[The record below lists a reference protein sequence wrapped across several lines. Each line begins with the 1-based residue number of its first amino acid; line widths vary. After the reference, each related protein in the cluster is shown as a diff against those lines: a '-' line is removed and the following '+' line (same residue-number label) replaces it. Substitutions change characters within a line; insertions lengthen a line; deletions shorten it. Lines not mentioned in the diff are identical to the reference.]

1 MVIILKAGFDPADD
15 PKANIGERLLKE
27 NLPCRNITTITARDV
42 DDEAVKAVLS
52 AKLAF
57 VVITEKLVDNL
68 SLLALTLV
76 ARGRLE
82 NALRS
87 GETFCLVPVIMET
100 VLDYPLRGIV
110 SLDLREEDAREGY
123 LTRIPEI
130 YEKAA
135 RGELPS
141 QEDDWF

>member
-1 MVIILKAGFDPADD
+1 MVVIIKAGYDPADD
-15 PKANIGERLLKE
+15 PKANEGARLLKE
-27 NLPCRNITTITARDV
+27 HLPCQNIVTITEGVV
-42 DDEAVKAVLS
+42 DDEAIQKVLS
-52 AKLAF
+52 AKLVF
-57 VVITEKLVDNL
+57 VIITERLVDHL
-68 SLLALTLV
+68 SLRAVTLM

-87 GETFCLVPVIMET
+87 GESFWLVPIIMET

-110 SLDLREEDAREGY
+110 SLDLREEDARESY

-135 RGELPS
+135 RGELPL
-141 QEDDWF
+141 QEED